1 MPRALMIMGAV
12 IFFAGAVLWLV
23 SKTGIPLGRLPGD
36 ITWTGKNVKFYAPVT
51 TMIIVSVI
59 LTIILNILSRR
70 R

>member
-1 MPRALMIMGAV
+1 MPRALMIAGAV

-23 SKTGIPLGRLPGD
+23 PKTGLPLGRLPGD
-36 ITWTGKNVKFYAPVT
+36 MAWTGKNVKIYVPVT
-51 TMIIVSVI
+51 TMIVVSVI